1 MIEKVLTSAF
11 IVIVGIAIATILI
24 TCAFEVA
31 LSASKSWRIYN
42 GDAPCLVYR
51 S

>member
-1 MIEKVLTSAF
+1 MTEKVLTSAF
-11 IVIVGIAIATILI
+11 IVIAGIAVAAILLAIAFD
-24 TCAFEVA
+24 AV

-42 GDAPCLVYR
+42 GDAPCLLYR